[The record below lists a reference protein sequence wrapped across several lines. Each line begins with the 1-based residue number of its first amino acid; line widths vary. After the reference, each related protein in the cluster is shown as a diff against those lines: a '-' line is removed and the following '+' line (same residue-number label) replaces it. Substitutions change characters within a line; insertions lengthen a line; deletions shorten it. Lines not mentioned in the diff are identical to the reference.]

1 MYKMS
6 QPRLPFVSTDFR
18 GYPNVKFLAPD
29 KLCLL
34 SGKRFLYKYLNEES
48 FKATLEN
55 GFRFV
60 EPSTWEDRF
69 ERRFYS
75 ANYDSINPAFPQKL
89 FAACFTSRKNNEA
102 AWKTYLYNPQ
112 SKDPDLSKALCF
124 RLTINRKLLKD
135 ALKQFSQYTFYEG
148 PIVYLN
154 GYTISQMH
162 KPNMPGAKSL
172 YNAFFGKPNFG
183 FDDFLSLLLIK
194 RDFFQYEEE
203 VRYFAVPR
211 EDECLGP
218 IYVMPLE
225 GVMSIVEKVFV
236 ARPYGKFKLSDTEL
250 NQLAENLK
258 IDRAKLE
265 SFDLYSEDE
274 EQITINKISH
284 EL

>member
-1 MYKMS
+1 MT
-6 QPRLPFVSTDFR
+6 QLRLPFVSTYFRDFR
-18 GYPNVKFLAPD
+18 NVKFLAPD
-29 KLCLL
+29 KFCLL

-55 GFRFV
+55 GLRFV
-60 EPSTWEDRF
+60 EPSTWADRF

-75 ANYDSINPAFPQKL
+75 ANYGSINPTFPQRL
-89 FAACFTSRKNNEA
+89 FSTCFTSRKNNEA

-112 SKDPDLSKALCF
+112 SKDSDLSKALCF

-135 ALKQFSQYTFYEG
+135 ALKLFSQYTFYEG

-154 GYTISQMH
+154 GYNISQMH

-203 VRYFAVPR
+203 VRYFAVPK
-211 EDECLGP
+211 EDECRGP

-225 GVMSIVEKVFV
+225 GMMSIVDKVFV

-250 NQLAENLK
+250 NQIAENLK
-258 IDRAKLE
+258 IDREKLE

-274 EQITINKISH
+274 EQITIKIK
-284 EL
+284 